1 MTAKTA
7 PTAAVIG
14 AGFGG
19 MALAIR
25 LQSAGFATTL
35 YEARD
40 KPGGRAYVFEDKGY
54 TFDAGPTVITDP
66 ACLEALFALSG
77 RDIADYVDLMPVTP
91 FYRLQWSDGVVFDY
105 VNDQV
110 ELDRQI
116 EKLEPRDLH
125 GYRKFLAYSED
136 LYREGYEKLG
146 SVPFLDWGSMLKAA
160 PELVRLE
167 AYRTVHD
174 KVAQFIREPHLRQ
187 AFSFHSLLVGG
198 NPFSTSAIYGLIH
211 ALERKGG
218 VWFPKGGTGALVQGL
233 LTLFADLGGEF
244 RLNAPVSAITT
255 AGGRVTGV
263 ELAGEGARAFD
274 VVASNADVHTTYDKL
289 LKAEPVAAPIA
300 SALARKRWS
309 MSLFVIYFGARKQ
322 WPDVAHHTV
331 LFGPRYKELI
341 GEIFRGPEVPEDFSL
356 YLHRPTASDPDLA
369 PEGCDGF
376 YVLSPVPHLGHADVD
391 WTVEGPKYRD
401 RILKQLDATVLPG
414 LLDAMETVRIFT
426 PGDFQ
431 TELGAHLGSAFSLEP
446 ILTQSAFFR
455 AHNRDDRIKGLYLV
469 GAGTHPGAGVPGVV
483 GSAAATAGLM
493 IADAGLV
500 SPAALAAE

>member
-1 MTAKTA
+1 MKPTSARK
-7 PTAAVIG
+7 TAAVIG

-66 ACLEALFALSG
+66 ACLEALFAISG

-233 LTLFADLGGEF
+233 LKLFADLGGEF

-255 AGGRVTGV
+255 AGGRVTGWRS
-263 ELAGEGARAFD
+263 AGEGARAFD
-274 VVASNADVHTTYDKL
+274 MVASLTPTCTPPTT
-289 LKAEPVAAPIA
+289 
-300 SALARKRWS
+300 SS
-309 MSLFVIYFGARKQ
+309 
-322 WPDVAHHTV
+322 
-331 LFGPRYKELI
+331 
-341 GEIFRGPEVPEDFSL
+341 
-356 YLHRPTASDPDLA
+356 
-369 PEGCDGF
+369 
-376 YVLSPVPHLGHADVD
+376 
-391 WTVEGPKYRD
+391 
-401 RILKQLDATVLPG
+401 
-414 LLDAMETVRIFT
+414 
-426 PGDFQ
+426 
-431 TELGAHLGSAFSLEP
+431 
-446 ILTQSAFFR
+446 
-455 AHNRDDRIKGLYLV
+455 
-469 GAGTHPGAGVPGVV
+469 
-483 GSAAATAGLM
+483 
-493 IADAGLV
+493 
-500 SPAALAAE
+500 